1 VSRLL
6 DNMNPQ
12 QREGIQAVDGP
23 VLLLAGA
30 GSGKTRVITHRI
42 AYLIEERGVR
52 PDQIL
57 AVTFTNK
64 AATEMAERVDKLLG
78 HSAVARP
85 LLSTFHSFCV
95 RVLRRDIEA
104 LRVNNSGLTR
114 TFAIYDEADQQ
125 AVVKTALKRLAIDDK
140 QLKPR
145 VALGRIS
152 WAKNHMIDPQEYFL
166 ASTNPMEEKIAH
178 IFEIYRKEL
187 FKANALDFDDLLL
200 ETVRLLKV
208 APEVRERYNR
218 RYKYLLID
226 EYQDTNRPQYELM
239 KLLAGPAHNVCVVG
253 DEDQSIY
260 SWRGADIRNILEFE
274 KDFPEVRTIRLEQN
288 YRSTQII
295 LEGASAVVAN
305 NIQRKGKTLFTT
317 REGGS
322 LIGYYEAP
330 DGENEALFIADRI
343 QQYLREAGQSDP
355 DVPPR
360 CAVLYRTNSQSRL
373 VEEALRRYQIQYHMV
388 GGFSF
393 YERAEVKDILS
404 YMKLVLN
411 PHDSIAFARVVNS
424 PARGIGKTTMETL
437 ERIALTAGLSTWDAV
452 ARATKEQLLPARAL
466 QALAKFRRLIED
478 ARAMLGPNFADKL
491 TADLAPEGDAAE
503 QNGIEAAASVDAAE
517 LNPVEIA
524 VESDEDDVAAAEPDT
539 SFDTSFNF
547 GFDFG
552 PSEEISTIAPEN
564 AAGTVHYDAYDRL
577 DHADSDD
584 WYLSDAQLDRLRDKV
599 ARLEEQARKLGTS
612 APELNVTTITKGWFR
627 VRIMFDPQET
637 GGWSI
642 VAMKGTHLDSTD
654 FGVLKGEQIP
664 HNIDFSGWDCDL
676 CNRQIERKQLFL
688 LRKGSEYERAGS
700 TCIERFKNIRPRIF
714 QFHSE
719 AKDSLRTWLSQ
730 EGTKEIPQSRP
741 SLYSL
746 ADSIRGVQQS
756 KSEATD
762 VQPRQVAAP
771 FILATL
777 TPRSPMGSL
786 ESGPPPANLAEF
798 NPFAPVVLKRGANI
812 TPERAAEI
820 LMADE
825 RDAGAGGF
833 RKPGDAATLPELI
846 KFLNDRSGYIRTLEE
861 EATPE
866 SFSRIENLKELAN
879 AAQDAQERGETLS
892 EFLDHAALVSDADS
906 YSAEARVTLMTL
918 HAAKGLEFP
927 LVFIAGMEEG
937 LFPSSRTLVDPGG
950 LEEERRLCYVG
961 MTRAMDTLIMT
972 RARYRRRYG
981 SDMPDSTIPSRF
993 LEEVPSRL
1001 IEDLGSPAPRPQFS
1015 GSAYATPYPQRS
1027 RFGRPIGGEEGDRHY
1042 SYEDE
1047 DQSANPPANRRTASK
1062 FSTTRVAPGSRPVST
1077 SGSVDN
1083 IANFFA
1089 ARGQKF
1095 ARPKLDIPEPTGKT
1109 GLRQGSRVRHPKYGE
1124 GTVFRREG
1132 EGDDAKI
1139 TVQFQQHGVKK
1150 LVEKFAQLEAL

>member
-12 QREGIQAVDGP
+12 QREGIVSVDGP

-42 AYLIEERGVR
+42 AYLIEERGV
-52 PDQIL
+52 PADSIL

-64 AATEMAERVDKLLG
+64 AAKEMAERVDKILG
-78 HSAVARP
+78 HSLLAKP
-85 LLSTFHSFCV
+85 MLSTFHSFCV

-104 LRVNNSGLTR
+104 LRVNGSGLTR
-114 TFAIYDEADQQ
+114 TFAIYDEVDQQ
-125 AVVKTALKRLAIDDK
+125 AVVKAALKRLAIDDK

-239 KLLAGPAHNVCVVG
+239 KLLSGPAGNVCVVG

-260 SWRGADIRNILEFE
+260 SWRGADIKNILEFE
-274 KDFPEVRTIRLEQN
+274 KDFPKVRTIRLEQN
-288 YRSTQII
+288 YRSTQMI

-305 NIQRKGKTLFTT
+305 NTQRKGKTLFTT

-343 QQYLREAGQSDP
+343 QRYLRAAGASEDL
-355 DVPPR
+355 PR

-393 YERAEVKDILS
+393 YDRAEVKDILS

-411 PHDSIAFARVVNS
+411 VHDSIALARVVNS
-424 PARGIGKTTMETL
+424 PPRGIGKTTMETL
-437 ERIALTAGLSTWDAV
+437 ERIALTTGMSTWDAIGQ
-452 ARATKEQLLPARAL
+452 AIKDRLLPARAL
-466 QALAKFRRLIED
+466 QALTSFRRLIKD
-478 ARAMLGPNFADKL
+478 ARAMLGPNFAARLASDIAL
-491 TADLAPEGDAAE
+491 VDDDEPGTALSEGDTSFDAADFGVE
-503 QNGIEAAASVDAAE
+503 EFEAAPVADAA
-517 LNPVEIA
+517 A
-524 VESDEDDVAAAEPDT
+524 DT

-552 PSEEISTIAPEN
+552 PTEEMSTIAAEN
-564 AAGTVHYDAYDRL
+564 AT
-577 DHADSDD
+577 DSDEAHAI
-584 WYLSDAQLDRLRDKV
+584 DA
-599 ARLEEQARKLGTS
+599 AS
-612 APELNVTTITKGWFR
+612 
-627 VRIMFDPQET
+627 
-637 GGWSI
+637 
-642 VAMKGTHLDSTD
+642 
-654 FGVLKGEQIP
+654 
-664 HNIDFSGWDCDL
+664 
-676 CNRQIERKQLFL
+676 
-688 LRKGSEYERAGS
+688 
-700 TCIERFKNIRPRIF
+700 
-714 QFHSE
+714 
-719 AKDSLRTWLSQ
+719 
-730 EGTKEIPQSRP
+730 
-741 SLYSL
+741 
-746 ADSIRGVQQS
+746 
-756 KSEATD
+756 
-762 VQPRQVAAP
+762 
-771 FILATL
+771 
-777 TPRSPMGSL
+777 
-786 ESGPPPANLAEF
+786 F
-798 NPFAPVVLKRGANI
+798 NPFAPVVLKEKGQTQIPSGDDKQNGDDKK
-812 TPERAAEI
+812 ERADDKQESV
-820 LMADE
+820 E
-825 RDAGAGGF
+825 GF

-846 KFLNDRSGYIRTLEE
+846 KFLNDRSGYIRALED

-879 AAQDAQERGETLS
+879 AAQDAQERGETLA

-927 LVFIAGMEEG
+927 LVFLAGMEEG
-937 LFPSSRTLVDPGG
+937 LFPSSRTLVDPTG

-961 MTRAMDTLIMT
+961 MTRAMDTLVMT

-981 SDMPDSTIPSRF
+981 SDMPDVSIPSRF
-993 LEEVPSRL
+993 LEEVPAHL
-1001 IEDLGSPAPRPQFS
+1001 VEDLGSPAPRPQFS
-1015 GSAYATPYPQRS
+1015 GSAYATPYPQRYGQGN
-1027 RFGRPIGGEEGDRHY
+1027 RFGQAAEAEIGERHY

-1047 DQSANPPANRRTASK
+1047 DQTAETAGAGPVK
-1062 FSTTRVAPGSRPVST
+1062 FSTSRVAPGSRPVSAA
-1077 SGSVDN
+1077 GSMDN
-1083 IANFFA
+1083 IASFFA
-1089 ARGQKF
+1089 ARGQKIT
-1095 ARPKLDIPEPTGKT
+1095 RPKLDIPAPTGKT

-1132 EGDDAKI
+1132 DGDDAKI

>member
-1 VSRLL
+1 LSRLL
-6 DNMNPQ
+6 ENMNPQ

-42 AYLIEERGVR
+42 AYLIEERGV
-52 PDQIL
+52 PADSIL

-64 AATEMAERVDKLLG
+64 AAAEMAERVDKILG
-78 HSAVARP
+78 HSSLAKP

-104 LRVNNSGLTR
+104 LRVNNVGLNR
-114 TFAIYDEADQQ
+114 NFAIYDETDQQ

-140 QLKPR
+140 SLKPR

-152 WAKNHMIDPQEYFL
+152 WAKNHMIDPEEYFL

-200 ETVRLLKV
+200 ETVRLLKSS
-208 APEVRERYNR
+208 AEVRERYNKR
-218 RYKYLLID
+218 FKYLLID

-239 KLLAGPAHNVCVVG
+239 KLLAGSAHNVCVVG

-260 SWRGADIRNILEFE
+260 SWRGADIKNILEFE

-288 YRSTQII
+288 YRSTQVI

-305 NIQRKGKTLFTT
+305 NTQRKGKTLFTT

-343 QQYLREAGQSDP
+343 QQYIRAAGGQEDL
-355 DVPPR
+355 PR

-393 YERAEVKDILS
+393 YDRAEVKDILS

-411 PHDSIAFARVVNS
+411 PHDSIALGRVVNS

-437 ERIALTAGLSTWDAV
+437 ERMALTTGLSTWDAI
-452 ARATKEQLLPARAL
+452 ARAIEDRLLPARAL
-466 QALAKFRRLIED
+466 TALSNFRRLIED
-478 ARAMLGPNFADKL
+478 ARAMLGPDFAEKL
-491 TADLAPEGDAAE
+491 SADLTSESDAAE
-503 QNGIEAAASVDAAE
+503 EYRAADESEDAASFDPEEFSGDPATEAPAAAS
-517 LNPVEIA
+517 
-524 VESDEDDVAAAEPDT
+524 EPNT

-552 PSEEISTIAPEN
+552 PSEEISTIAAEN
-564 AAGTVHYDAYDRL
+564 ATDNDAA
-577 DHADSDD
+577 HSI
-584 WYLSDAQLDRLRDKV
+584 
-599 ARLEEQARKLGTS
+599 GS
-612 APELNVTTITKGWFR
+612 A
-627 VRIMFDPQET
+627 
-637 GGWSI
+637 
-642 VAMKGTHLDSTD
+642 
-654 FGVLKGEQIP
+654 
-664 HNIDFSGWDCDL
+664 
-676 CNRQIERKQLFL
+676 
-688 LRKGSEYERAGS
+688 
-700 TCIERFKNIRPRIF
+700 
-714 QFHSE
+714 
-719 AKDSLRTWLSQ
+719 
-730 EGTKEIPQSRP
+730 
-741 SLYSL
+741 
-746 ADSIRGVQQS
+746 
-756 KSEATD
+756 
-762 VQPRQVAAP
+762 
-771 FILATL
+771 
-777 TPRSPMGSL
+777 
-786 ESGPPPANLAEF
+786 F
-798 NPFAPVVLKRGANI
+798 NPFAPVVLKRSAKSAPG
-812 TPERAAEI
+812 
-820 LMADE
+820 
-825 RDAGAGGF
+825 RDSEAPTDAQPPAPLDRVAGF

-846 KFLNDRSGYIRTLEE
+846 KFLNDRSGYIRALEE

-879 AAQDAQERGETLS
+879 AAQDAQERDETLTQ
-892 EFLDHAALVSDADS
+892 FLDHAALVSDADS

-927 LVFIAGMEEG
+927 LVFLTGMEEG
-937 LFPSSRTLVDPGG
+937 LFPSARTLVDPNG

-961 MTRAMDTLIMT
+961 MTRAMDTLVMT

-981 SDMPDSTIPSRF
+981 SDMPETSIPSRF
-993 LEEVPSRL
+993 IEEVPSRL
-1001 IEDLGSPAPRPQFS
+1001 IEDLGSPAARPQFS
-1015 GSAYATPYPQRS
+1015 GSSYSTPYPQRN
-1027 RFGRPIGGEEGDRHY
+1027 RFGRPGGADDADSETRHY

-1047 DQSANPPANRRTASK
+1047 DQTASSSVGSPASSTK
-1062 FSTTRVAPGSRPVST
+1062 FSTSRVAPGSRPVT
-1077 SGSVDN
+1077 AAGSVDN

-1089 ARGQKF
+1089 SRGQKF
-1095 ARPKLDIPEPTGKT
+1095 SRPKLDIPQPTGKT

-1132 EGDDAKI
+1132 DGDDAKI